1 MSTSP
6 VISHPSTALIEEV
19 AASLSFMPALCQCP
33 KLVVCD
39 GYKVKD
45 KNKFRSGQITRERA
59 QAYIEYKRRLRSL
72 AEDGCEGGSAGGAGG
87 RETGDDGEAEGGGG
101 ESGGDEGARMRT
113 CVTMGL
119 VAPSTV
125 TPTAALSANRL
136 LASPCIVLRTLLAA
150 DASVNVTVA
159 FTLTLAA
166 LTSRLMSAGGTPR

>member
-1 MSTSP
+1 MRSDNSVDALMIMSKVTFVRFRRMAFSEVSWAIWLCTS
-6 VISHPSTALIEEV
+6 ARV
-19 AASLSFMPALCQCP
+19 A
-33 KLVVCD
+33 
-39 GYKVKD
+39 GGGG
-45 KNKFRSGQITRERA
+45 NG
-59 QAYIEYKRRLRSL
+59 
-72 AEDGCEGGSAGGAGG
+72 GGGNGGSAGGAGG